1 MVCMYIALLV
11 HQSISVFKVSFW
23 AHKTSLTPQLF
34 IEVPVLSQ
42 ANERS
47 CIYVLGTLNLP
58 FSTILIIDFKSLPTV
73 YYRFI
78 LHFDP
83 SYGKI
88 NINTNVN
95 IWQRKLSKPCMIL
108 LKTNYLTATVTNLDS
123 TSIFTEVI
131 QMNVSY
137 YYVVKPIL
145 TINSK
150 TMIKWS
156 PITWYLIFLR

>member
-34 IEVPVLSQ
+34 IEVPVPSQ
-42 ANERS
+42 TNEWS

-58 FSTILIIDFKSLPTV
+58 FSTILIIDFKILPTEQ
-73 YYRFI
+73 YLFFFY
-78 LHFDP
+78 FDR

-95 IWQRKLSKPCMIL
+95 IWQRKLSKPCLIL

-137 YYVVKPIL
+137 YYVVKPIP
-145 TINSK
+145 TKNPK

-156 PITWYLIFLR
+156 AITWYLLFLR